1 MKKQEQKIT
10 FTNYFNVD
18 GKKAAFEDLTK
29 EQKIFAGNW
38 ARRVPLETLFPGRVV
53 EVSDK

>member
-18 GKKAAFEDLTK
+18 GKKIAFEDLTQA
-29 EQKIFAGNW
+29 QKVFVGNW
-38 ARRVPLETLFPGRVV
+38 AKRVPLETLFPGKVA
-53 EVSDK
+53 EVSKQ

>member
-18 GKKAAFEDLTK
+18 GKKVAFEDLTE
-29 EQKIFAGNW
+29 EQKVFAGNW
-38 ARRVPLETLFPGRVV
+38 ARRVPLETLFPGMVV
-53 EVSDK
+53 EVSKK